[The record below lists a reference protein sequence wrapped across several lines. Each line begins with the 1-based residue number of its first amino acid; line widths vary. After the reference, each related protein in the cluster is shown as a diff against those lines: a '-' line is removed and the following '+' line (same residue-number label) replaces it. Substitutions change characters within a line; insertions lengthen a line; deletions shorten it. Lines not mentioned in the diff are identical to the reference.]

1 MTLVHFTYKMRQDFW
16 LRKCQRK
23 LNKLRKKWTFVKAF
37 LFHITKSLIKFKLLI
52 ISTPSTQRQKKYS
65 VEIKTKV
72 LVNKAPWIGSNYQ
85 RPTLGTGVSSKLC
98 HGTISG
104 GISIFLS
111 FLFFF
116 FNFKWNPP
124 NSSSPGHAILDFHIN
139 ILQVSISCAKKNSG
153 NWGSSYGFD
162 LGSGSLL
169 QAAGVSSA
177 IFSSISDQN
186 SSLMIVL

>member
-37 LFHITKSLIKFKLLI
+37 LFHITKSLIKLKLLI

-98 HGTISG
+98 HGRHFN
-104 GISIFLS
+104 IFKFLVFFLILS
-111 FLFFF
+111 R
-116 FNFKWNPP
+116 
-124 NSSSPGHAILDFHIN
+124 
-139 ILQVSISCAKKNSG
+139 ILQIHHH
-153 NWGSSYGFD
+153 
-162 LGSGSLL
+162 
-169 QAAGVSSA
+169 QATQ
-177 IFSSISDQN
+177 F
-186 SSLMIVL
+186 